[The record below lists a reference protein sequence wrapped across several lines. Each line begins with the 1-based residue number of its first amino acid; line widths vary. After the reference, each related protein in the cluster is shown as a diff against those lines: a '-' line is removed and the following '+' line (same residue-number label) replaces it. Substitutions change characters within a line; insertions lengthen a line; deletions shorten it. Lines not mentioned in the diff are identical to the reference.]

1 MESRTGQKGF
11 TLIEVLIAVTVLVVG
26 ILATGLMQVTAIGGN
41 NLANRTTQ
49 ATILAAG
56 AIEELMKAGYDD
68 PLLAATVAG
77 GLISPRDA
85 SMLTPALDDLQNV
98 TVPDQQ
104 PDGYEVFWQ
113 VRDNYPFVDC
123 KTIRVIVRRS
133 DKGVM
138 RTVALDAVRARPI

>member
-1 MESRTGQKGF
+1 MGSHTGQKGF
-11 TLIEVLIAVTVLVVG
+11 TLIEVLIAVSLLIVG
-26 ILATGLMQVTAIGGN
+26 ILATGLMQVTAMGGN

-56 AIEELMKAGYDD
+56 TIEELMNIGYDD
-68 PLLAATVAG
+68 SLLDPTVTG

-85 SMLTPALDDLQNV
+85 SMLTPALKDLQKV

-104 PDGYEVFWQ
+104 PDGYEIFWQ